1 MKKKFNIP
9 TLSEVISRG
18 FSGEIK
24 TVYPEMSQP
33 NWDAFHKI
41 KDEPICERKDI
52 RSFHH
57 DYYDYNY
64 AVVDLVPYSQIGV
77 FNISAPC
84 KLLLIF
90 EDTEVVAMF
99 IDFKKF
105 FIFRDVIIVI
115 DHVFRKTFH
124 LKSMNVFNN
133 QPIYRGTWGKSSGFG
148 FGISDHFVDDA
159 EFEFKISSDG
169 DYLICTELSTGF
181 TAEFDVTMNSNRE
194 PKKIIRPIHS
204 AVIERFEI

>member
-9 TLSEVISRG
+9 TLSELVYRG

-24 TVYPEMSQP
+24 TVYSEMSQP

-52 RSFHH
+52 RSFEH

-64 AVVDLVPYSQIGV
+64 AVVDLVPDSQIRP

-115 DHVFRKTFH
+115 DHVFRKSFH

-133 QPIYRGTWGKSSGFG
+133 QPINRGFWGKSGV
-148 FGISDHFVDDA
+148 ITHFVDDA

-169 DYLICTELSTGF
+169 DYLICTEISTGF
-181 TAEFDVTMNSNRE
+181 TAEFDVTMNSDRHS
-194 PKKIIRPIHS
+194 KKIIRPIHS
-204 AVIERFEI
+204 AVIERYEI

>member
-9 TLSEVISRG
+9 TLSELVYRG

-24 TVYPEMSQP
+24 TVYSEMSQP

-52 RSFHH
+52 RSFEH

-64 AVVDLVPYSQIGV
+64 AVVDLVDLVPDSQIRA
-77 FNISAPC
+77 FNRNAPC

-90 EDTEVVAMF
+90 EDAEVVAMF
-99 IDFKKF
+99 IDFNKF

-115 DHVFRKTFH
+115 DHGFRKTFH

-133 QPIYRGTWGKSSGFG
+133 QPIHRGTWGKSEVMT
-148 FGISDHFVDDA
+148 HFVDDA
-159 EFEFKISSDG
+159 EFEFKISSDYN
-169 DYLICTELSTGF
+169 YLICTEISTGF
-181 TAEFDVTMNSNRE
+181 TAEFDVTLNCNRQ